1 MITSVPKYQ
10 RPPSKVGSK
19 QVPVGTSRIPIS
31 SASLRV
37 RSVTVKAD
45 DNNTGKVFVGGPD
58 VTASNGYALYPG
70 QAVDLFIDDL
80 SSVYLVAD
88 SEGQLVY
95 VIYVR
100 D

>member
-10 RPPSKVGSK
+10 RPPSRVGSR
-19 QVPVGTSRIPIS
+19 QVSVGTSRVPVS
-31 SASLRV
+31 PTSLRV
-37 RSVTVKAD
+37 RSATIKAD

-58 VTASNGYALYPG
+58 VTTSNGYALYPG

-95 VIYVR
+95 VIYVTG
-100 D
+100 